1 MLFKKT
7 NGFTL
12 VELLVVMSI
21 IGVLAAALTTQMSK
35 MRATSQTIKCKANL
49 HNLAQAALNYGVDH
63 EYMPWAGSH
72 EGVEPRFINGRFQ
85 NQFTLRQGWVA
96 WTGYSGSP
104 WPSLSPLG
112 STLKAAQSGGTYE
125 TGYISLT
132 NGTLWSYVGKDP
144 SVYVCGTQKKADEK
158 GSSGRVFRSYVMNCY
173 FGYNYADDGQAKAAA
188 WRHIGVNQLAARGRA
203 DGLLLFAELPL
214 DRDNDAKTTA
224 DGVLETQI
232 DNYYYNKKSSFS
244 ANTLGDSRARN
255 GEILNGLHK
264 TGNAY
269 SSHVAFA
276 DGHVDAV
283 AIPVG
288 ATFEQRRAQVYFLC
302 NGYEVPKEIKD
313 WKIP

>member
-1 MLFKKT
+1 MLVKKT

-21 IGVLAAALTTQMSK
+21 IGVLAAALTTQISK
-35 MRATSQTIKCKANL
+35 MRATAQTIKCKANL

-63 EYMPWAGSH
+63 GYMPWAGSH
-72 EGVEPRFINGRFQ
+72 EGLEPRVINGKYQ
-85 NQFTLRQGWVA
+85 NQYALRQGWVA

-104 WPSLSPLG
+104 WPSVSPLG
-112 STLKAAQSGGTYE
+112 TSLKAAQSGGTYD

-144 SVYVCGTQKKADEK
+144 SVYVCGTQKKEAEMV
-158 GSSGRVFRSYVMNCY
+158 SSTRVFRSYVMNGY
-173 FGYNYADDGQAKAAA
+173 FGYNYADDGQAKAAV
-188 WRHIGVNQLAARGRA
+188 WRRVEVNQLAARGRA

-214 DRDNDAKTTA
+214 AKDNDAKTTA

-244 ANTLGDSRARN
+244 ANKLGDSKART
-255 GEILNGLHK
+255 GEILKGLHK
-264 TGNAY
+264 TGNVY

-283 AIPVG
+283 VIPSG
-288 ATFEQRRAQVYFLC
+288 ATMDQLRGLVYFLC
-302 NGYEVPKEIKD
+302 NGYEVPKEIKN